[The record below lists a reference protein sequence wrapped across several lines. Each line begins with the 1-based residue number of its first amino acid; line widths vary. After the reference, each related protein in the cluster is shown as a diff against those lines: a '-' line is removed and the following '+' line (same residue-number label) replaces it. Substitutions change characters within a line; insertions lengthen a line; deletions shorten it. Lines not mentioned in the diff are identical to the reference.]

1 MWLQVEAAQAAK
13 VKAEEGTAALRQ
25 AHKAELEAEKAHYEG
40 LLQRARAAQARC
52 TPAQHSLP
60 CSTLLFLWHDLPMQ
74 T

>member
-1 MWLQVEAAQAAK
+1 MIWLQAEAAQAAK

-52 TPAQHSLP
+52 TPRTTFP
-60 CSTLLFLWHDLPMQ
+60 PLLHPALFMA
-74 T
+74 